1 VAMLDRHRVLG
12 QMRGLAQGIG
22 GGQTAGR
29 DFSRGA
35 ENLHTD
41 MLGRVVVVVKSV
53 LRGACERFDHKKAY
67 GPRVR
72 RLMVG

>member
-1 VAMLDRHRVLG
+1 MAMLDRHRVLG

-29 DFSRGA
+29 DFSGAAA
-35 ENLHTD
+35 ENWRMD
-41 MLGRVVVVVKSV
+41 MVGRGVVVKSV

-67 GPRVR
+67 GPRAR